1 MNDKFIHELSPED
14 VRAAVAEKYG
24 EVAQSPGKG
33 FPFPVGRG
41 YAESLGYTPEDLD
54 SLPAH
59 AVDAFAGISCLH
71 PHLALKPG
79 DNVLDLGCGAGLDS
93 ILMTKKVLPGGY
105 IHALDA
111 SRAMIA
117 AARANASAAQAGN
130 LIFHHAPAEHIPL
143 EDNRMD
149 AVAINGILNLCTS
162 KTAVLAEIRRVLKDG
177 GKLHLAEIVRED
189 VESAEADSPQQ
200 AISLDSWFL

>member
-1 MNDKFIHELSPED
+1 M
-14 VRAAVAEKYG
+14 AEKYG
-24 EVAQSPGKG
+24 EVAQAPEKG

-41 YAESLGYTPEDLD
+41 FAESLGYTPEDLN

-71 PHLALKPG
+71 PLLALKPG
-79 DNVLDLGCGAGLDS
+79 DQVLDLGCGAGLDS
-93 ILMTKKVLPGGY
+93 ILMSGKVLPDGS

-117 AARANASAAQAGN
+117 AAKTNAAAAQAGN
-130 LIFHHAPAEHIPL
+130 IIFHHAPAEHIPL
-143 EDNRMD
+143 DDNSMNI
-149 AVAINGILNLCTS
+149 VAINGILNLCTS

-177 GKLHLAEIVRED
+177 GKLYLAEIVRED
-189 VESAEADSPQQ
+189 VENTGADSSQQ
-200 AISLDSWFL
+200 TISLDSWFL